1 MLRVPLA
8 LVNEVSEDYSHRYTT
23 VSQVSH
29 CISVDR
35 GSHWSGQGHWSTD
48 ERTQT
53 AEPASVSQHHHHS

>member
-1 MLRVPLA
+1 MKSLKTTVTD
-8 LVNEVSEDYSHRYTT
+8 VT

-35 GSHWSGQGHWSTD
+35 GSHRSGQGHWSTD

-53 AEPASVSQHHHHS
+53 AKPASVSQHHHRS